1 MLGPGLI
8 GGSLVLAIR
17 QRYPL
22 ARLQVWARRPETVAA
37 LQSQPG
43 VVDLATTDLSA
54 AVAGM
59 ECLVLAM
66 PTGSMATVASMLP
79 ALRPLESGD
88 PVLVTDVGSVKQ
100 TVIEGVA
107 PLVAARGG
115 TFIGS
120 HPMAGSEKKGLDY
133 ADPDLFEQAAVILTP
148 TSPEQV
154 LERPWWR
161 LAQLWSDMGARV
173 SVLSAARHDE
183 VVASISHL
191 PHLLAAALVN
201 STIGHDP
208 EAAGYCGGGF
218 RDSTRIAGGPPEMWS
233 HILADNRDA
242 LLAQLDQL
250 EAELSRWRNHLIAL
264 DRESLH
270 DSLNRACQLRAQV

>member
-8 GGSLVLAIR
+8 GGSLVLALR
-17 QRYPL
+17 QCYPQ
-22 ARLQVWARRPETVAA
+22 ARLHVWARRPETVAA

-43 VVDLATTDLSA
+43 IVDLATTDLGA

-66 PTGSMATVASMLP
+66 PTGSMAAVVEMLP
-79 ALRPLESGD
+79 ELPRLESGD

-100 TVIEGVA
+100 PVLNSVS

-115 TFIGS
+115 EFIGS

-133 ADPDLFEQAAVILTP
+133 ADAALFENASVILTP
-148 TSPEQV
+148 VSPEQV
-154 LERPWWR
+154 MARPWWR
-161 LAQLWSDMGARV
+161 LAQLWGDVGARV

-183 VVASISHL
+183 IVAAISHL

-201 STIGHDP
+201 SALGHDP

-218 RDSTRIAGGPPEMWS
+218 RDTTRISGGPPEMWS

-242 LLAQLDQL
+242 VLVQLDRL
-250 EAELSRWRNHLIAL
+250 EAELSQWRAHLTAL
-264 DRESLH
+264 DRDSLQ